1 MQNQSIAL
9 AKSTGF
15 LPTLIELKPK
25 LLPRLF
31 PNKLSGKYNIS
42 LSDKDNLLIMSDPDI
57 VFSCGRRMA
66 GISIGLKRLFFKKN
80 KNLITVHIQNPKL
93 PSNLFDFLIVPEH
106 DNFSGKNILISN
118 GSLTEISEDIIKN
131 SFKSLQKKYK
141 EICNNHIAVLVGG
154 DTKDGKVNYNSSN
167 SFVKELKRIKNLLNL
182 NLVLTFSRR
191 TPKPLLESLKIFNV
205 LKSTETK
212 NPYPGLL
219 KNAKLIIVTSDSVNM
234 ISEALSSGIPVLIYD
249 LFHQRGRK
257 HTFIQNLI
265 KNKFTNYSYNLKFKK
280 QINQMKY
287 KPLNESNRIGKILQ
301 KKLLTKY

>member
-93 PSNLFDFLIVPEH
+93 PSNLFDFLIVPKH

-118 GSLTEISEDIIKN
+118 GSLTEISEDIIKK
-131 SFKSLQKKYK
+131 SFESLQKQYK